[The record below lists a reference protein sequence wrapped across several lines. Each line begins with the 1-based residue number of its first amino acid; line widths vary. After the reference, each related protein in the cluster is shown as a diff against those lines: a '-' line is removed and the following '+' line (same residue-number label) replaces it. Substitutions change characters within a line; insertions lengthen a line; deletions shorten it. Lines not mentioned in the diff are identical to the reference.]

1 MLQPN
6 KNSIVT
12 QLLLAEGGSPNP
24 GGPGADGAARITEIR
39 TAIGELL
46 AQGAKS
52 PRVIAQGLNER
63 GIGGPRGGPWS
74 TWQVQAML
82 NRFRSIRRR
91 RPG

>member
-12 QLLLAEGGSPNP
+12 QLSLAEGGSPNP
-24 GGPGADGAARITEIR
+24 GGPGADGAARVADIR
-39 TAIGELL
+39 AAIGELL
-46 AQGAKS
+46 DQGAKS

-63 GIGGPRGGPWS
+63 GIGGPRGGQWS

-82 NRFRSIRRR
+82 DRFRSIRKR

>member
-1 MLQPN
+1 MLQPHN
-6 KNSIVT
+6 NFIVA
-12 QLLLAEGGSPNP
+12 QLSLAEGGSPNP
-24 GGPGADGAARITEIR
+24 VGPGADGAARVADIR
-39 TAIGELL
+39 AAIGELL

-63 GIGGPRGGPWS
+63 GIGGPRGGQWS

-82 NRFRSIRRR
+82 NRLRSIRKR